1 MKEEE
6 IEQLP
11 FSKIKN
17 INFSKFSWIKVDRVR
32 VEEGV
37 ELRVFRIPCKDSKS
51 KINVI
56 TIAGLSSHFLGWS
69 YTEYVLSKIA
79 NVYHIETREKSSAKY
94 FKRDVIFSM
103 EKYAEDV
110 EKIVEHYNLEKTGFH
125 LLGDSFGSEIAIK
138 YVERGVTPPKSLIL
152 ISPTETFAFSS
163 WMKKLFSLAPYWL
176 YYPLL
181 PILLFILKYFRT
193 DIKKDIGTYYV
204 NRRNRKSVH

>member
-69 YTEYVLSKIA
+69 YTEYVLSKS
-79 NVYHIETREKSSAKY
+79 TTLKQEKKVQQSTLKEMSS
-94 FKRDVIFSM
+94 
-103 EKYAEDV
+103 
-110 EKIVEHYNLEKTGFH
+110 
-125 LLGDSFGSEIAIK
+125 
-138 YVERGVTPPKSLIL
+138 SL
-152 ISPTETFAFSS
+152 
-163 WMKKLFSLAPYWL
+163 WKNM
-176 YYPLL
+176 
-181 PILLFILKYFRT
+181 LKM
-193 DIKKDIGTYYV
+193 
-204 NRRNRKSVH
+204 